1 LNPYLWSR
9 TNTRATPDIYEIT
22 EKSLQYYFEDNTA
35 MNAVII
41 LQDTCTT
48 CAIHKIL
55 KLHCCTIDT
64 NLLTK
69 DLPDPCQVDW
79 QPTSRQ

>member
-1 LNPYLWSR
+1 M
-9 TNTRATPDIYEIT
+9 
-22 EKSLQYYFEDNTA
+22 A

-48 CAIHKIL
+48 YDIHKIL
-55 KLHCCTIDT
+55 KLHCCKIDT
-64 NLLTK
+64 NLLTE
-69 DLPDPCQVDW
+69 DLPNPCQVDW